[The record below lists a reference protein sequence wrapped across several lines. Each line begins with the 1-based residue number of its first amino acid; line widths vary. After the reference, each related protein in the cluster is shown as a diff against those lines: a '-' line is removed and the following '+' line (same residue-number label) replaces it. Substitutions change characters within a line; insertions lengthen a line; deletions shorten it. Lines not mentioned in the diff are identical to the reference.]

1 MTSKLLTS
9 FRETALKK
17 IFEQLQIG
25 ELQVTFPNGDR
36 ATYRGKQDG
45 PSADI
50 TLSSPFGVKQML
62 QNGRIGFCEAYM
74 AGEIESNNLAGLIE
88 LGSLHSELL
97 SKDLKRNLLNQALS
111 KIIHFAN
118 RNSKSGSLKNIA
130 YHYDL
135 GNNFY
140 KKWLDPSMTYS
151 SAIFETEEQ
160 GLTEAQQNKYLKIAE
175 LADIK
180 SGDSV
185 LEIGCG
191 WGGFME
197 FAARHLNVH
206 VTGITISKAQYEFAG
221 KRMQKEKLTDKTEL
235 KLLDYRDLN
244 QKFDKI
250 ISIEMFEAVGE
261 KYWPIYFDKIGQS
274 LKKGG
279 KAALQ
284 IITISENEF
293 PNYRNSPDFI
303 QRYIFPG
310 GMLPSISALQSP
322 VNNAG
327 LQINDSYGFGLDYA
341 KTLEKWRDR
350 FIKAWPILA
359 NDTKFDTR
367 FFKMWELYL
376 AYCEG
381 GFRGGTID
389 VKQMLITHKI

>member
-1 MTSKLLTS
+1 
-9 FRETALKK
+9 
-17 IFEQLQIG
+17 
-25 ELQVTFPNGDR
+25 
-36 ATYRGKQDG
+36 
-45 PSADI
+45 
-50 TLSSPFGVKQML
+50 ML
-62 QNGRIGFCEAYM
+62 QNGRMGFCEAYM
-74 AGEIESNNLAGLIE
+74 AGEIESNNLASLIE

-97 SKDLKRNLLNQALS
+97 SKDLNHSLLKQALS

-118 RNSKSGSLKNIA
+118 RNSKSGSRKNIA

-151 SAIFETEEQ
+151 SAIFASEEQ
-160 GLTEAQQNKYLKIAE
+160 GLTEAQQNKYRKIAE
-175 LADIK
+175 LADLK
-180 SGDSV
+180 AGDSV

-197 FAARHLNVH
+197 FAAKNLNAH
-206 VTGITISKAQYEFAG
+206 VTGITISNEQYEFAR
-221 KRMQKEKLTDKTEL
+221 KRMQKQGLSDKTEL

-261 KYWPIYFDKIGQS
+261 QYWPVYFDKIGQS
-274 LKKGG
+274 LKEGG
-279 KAALQ
+279 KAAFQ
-284 IITISENEF
+284 IITISEHEF
-293 PNYRNSPDFI
+293 PKYRNTPDFI

-310 GMLPSISALQSP
+310 GMLPSISALQNPISK
-322 VNNAG
+322 AG

-350 FIKAWPILA
+350 FIEAWPNLA
-359 NDTKFDTR
+359 NDTTFDTR

>member
-1 MTSKLLTS
+1 MTNKLLTS
-9 FRETALKK
+9 LRVKALKK

-25 ELQVTFPNGDR
+25 ELQVTFPNGDI
-36 ATYRGKQDG
+36 TSYKGELIG
-45 PSADI
+45 PVADI

-74 AGEIESNNLAGLIE
+74 AGEIESNNLASLIE

-97 SKDLKRNLLNQALS
+97 SKDLYRNPLKLALS

-118 RNSKSGSLKNIA
+118 RNSKSGSRKNIA

-151 SAIFETEEQ
+151 SAIFASEEQ
-160 GLTEAQQNKYLKIAE
+160 GLSEAQQNKYRRIAE

-180 SGDSV
+180 PGDSV

-197 FAARHLNVH
+197 FAAKHLNAH
-206 VTGITISKAQYEFAG
+206 ITGITISKSQYEFAS
-221 KRMQKEKLTDKTEL
+221 KRMQKEGLTDRTML

-274 LKKGG
+274 LRKGG

-293 PNYRNSPDFI
+293 PKYRNIPDFI
-303 QRYIFPG
+303 QCYIFPG
-310 GMLPSISALQSP
+310 GMLPSISALQKPISK
-322 VNNAG
+322 AG

-350 FIKAWPILA
+350 FIKAWPNLA
-359 NDTKFDTR
+359 NEKKFDTR

>member
-9 FRETALKK
+9 LRVKTLRK
-17 IFEQLQIG
+17 IFEQLQLG
-25 ELQVTFPNGDR
+25 ELQVTFPNGDS
-36 ATYRGKQDG
+36 ATYKGKQNG
-45 PSADI
+45 PVADI
-50 TLSSPFGVKQML
+50 TLSSPLGVKQML
-62 QNGRIGFCEAYM
+62 QNGRMGFCEAYM
-74 AGEIESNNLAGLIE
+74 AGEIESNNLASLIE

-97 SKDLKRNLLNQALS
+97 SKDLNRSPLRKALS
-111 KIIHFAN
+111 KIIHFTN
-118 RNSKSGSLKNIA
+118 RNSKSGSRKNIA

-151 SAIFETEEQ
+151 SAIFASEEQ
-160 GLTEAQQNKYLKIAE
+160 GLTQAQQNKYRKIAE

-180 SGDSV
+180 PGDSV

-197 FAARHLNVH
+197 FAAKNLNAH
-206 VTGITISKAQYEFAG
+206 VTGITISNEQYEFAR
-221 KRMQKEKLTDKTEL
+221 KRMQKQGLSDKTET

-261 KYWPIYFDKIGQS
+261 QYWNVYFNKIGQS
-274 LKKGG
+274 LKEGG

-284 IITISENEF
+284 IITISEHEF
-293 PNYRNSPDFI
+293 PKYRNTPDFI

-310 GMLPSISALQSP
+310 GMLPSISALQNPISK
-322 VNNAG
+322 AG

-350 FIKAWPILA
+350 FIKAWPNLA